1 MNTQGGIPY
10 PPPLAG
16 FRRLSHGRAAPRR
29 AAERMEQRPKYR
41 FLGPYARRF
50 VRCSVYLP
58 RAPVRPVRAKRLS
71 KHRRRARDTRGRALS
86 CTHAASS
93 STFRE
98 TVFSVASRTDL
109 YIYIYRSRV
118 SRARAAGR
126 ENRKWDPRCRVIFTG
141 VRRCSQVKSQ
151 HHTVAERHF
160 RSREKEGARER
171 GETRSCYIPSRS
183 FFSFPRG

>member
-1 MNTQGGIPY
+1 MMNTQGGIPY

-16 FRRLSHGRAAPRR
+16 SRRLSHGRAAPRR

-98 TVFSVASRTDL
+98 IVFSVASRTAIYTYI

-126 ENRKWDPRCRVIFTG
+126 YPPGSEILGIALFLPVCADVLR
-141 VRRCSQVKSQ
+141 
-151 HHTVAERHF
+151 
-160 RSREKEGARER
+160 
-171 GETRSCYIPSRS
+171 
-183 FFSFPRG
+183 